1 MPDEILSWA
10 CSPKSLYDFKSA
22 PQPHRWG
29 PLRNYL
35 SGSTQKAN
43 LGPGSLS
50 FCKQSFMD
58 QKRVGSRV
66 SWYLGR
72 NWGGHFHSTWHSMDF
87 VPILMELQKYLRGIP
102 LRSNWS
108 AVIMYSQ
115 SFSHCGWPPLA
126 LPGLSGSYLWV
137 LFLHLPVSWKR
148 QHSNGLKCFS

>member
-1 MPDEILSWA
+1 MRRRT
-10 CSPKSLYDFKSA
+10 SA
-22 PQPHRWG
+22 RNNSG
-29 PLRNYL
+29 PLVFP
-35 SGSTQKAN
+35 S
-43 LGPGSLS
+43 SLMGAVLKTIMVIH
-50 FCKQSFMD
+50 FFFKVY
-58 QKRVGSRV
+58 VGQGVVRL
-66 SWYLGR
+66 WLKKGFLWMEKGWAAGCNGIWWR
-72 NWGGHFHSTWHSMDF
+72 DWGGGHLESTWHSIDF

-115 SFSHCGWPPLA
+115 SFSRCGWPPLA

>member
-1 MPDEILSWA
+1 MQAIEQWPF
-10 CSPKSLYDFKSA
+10 SLPLLINGSCFKNDHGY
-22 PQPHRWG
+22 PFKKKKCMWD
-29 PLRNYL
+29 
-35 SGSTQKAN
+35 KV
-43 LGPGSLS
+43 SLDW
-50 FCKQSFMD
+50 FKKGVLWME
-58 QKRVGSRV
+58 K
-66 SWYLGR
+66 GR
-72 NWGGHFHSTWHSMDF
+72 AAGCNGIWWRDRGGGHLESTWHSIDF

-115 SFSHCGWPPLA
+115 SFSRCGWPPLA